1 MLVYR
6 NNSLS
11 KPIIT
16 VETQLAP
23 GIAVPSA
30 ITAQLT
36 FNGTS
41 GTTYSYNTT
50 SMVTGQALRFAL
62 QADGSWLATGMY
74 VYTLT
79 VAMTISGVRTSQAFT
94 GKQPIVKRSAS
105 EFGSGWWLDGLNRVI
120 DTMVG

>member
-1 MLVYR
+1 
-6 NNSLS
+6 
-11 KPIIT
+11 
-16 VETQLAP
+16 
-23 GIAVPSA
+23 
-30 ITAQLT
+30 
-36 FNGTS
+36 
-41 GTTYSYNTT
+41 
-50 SMVTGQALRFAL
+50 MVTGQALRFAL